1 MISVIA
7 IADCRKFTNDSHRL
21 LFHRGSYGRRNQ
33 LHMITYPENVKP
45 MKVIEDKCH
54 CCGHY
59 LVNYKELHFE
69 DFKRFSQMN
78 NDILKNLNNSII
90 DELNSMMEKRLNYM
104 CMIAFGN
111 YYIWY
116 HGSGGF
122 AVFDNETMYIKNP
135 IGDTTYQSGDCVSKL
150 YTLDNGDLLIV
161 NDGDVTSS
169 LLFSINDPALYQ
181 MNNIHESNLECLLN
195 DCDLCQ
201 TLENIKPNQVDYEQI
216 EIEKKCLITI

>member
-7 IADCRKFTNDSHRL
+7 IADCYKFTNDSHHL
-21 LFHRGSYGRRNQ
+21 LFHRGMYRRSDK
-33 LHMITYPENVKP
+33 LHMITYPESTKP

-59 LVNYKELHFE
+59 LENYKVLNFE
-69 DFKRFSQMN
+69 DVGRFTQIN
-78 NDILKNLNNSII
+78 HDILKLLDNNIINELNN
-90 DELNSMMEKRLNYM
+90 MMEKRLNYM
-104 CMIAFGN
+104 CLITFGD

-122 AVFDNETMYIKNP
+122 AVFDTKTMYIKNP
-135 IGDTTYQSGDCVSKL
+135 IGDTTYQSGDCVCKL

-169 LLFSINDPALYQ
+169 LLFSMNQPTLCQ
-181 MNNIHESNLECLLN
+181 MDNIHESNLECHSV
-195 DCDLCQ
+195 CELCKE
-201 TLENIKPNQVDYEQI
+201 LDSLKPNQVEKYEKIDI
-216 EIEKKCLITI
+216 EQKSLITI